1 MGMAAADIRFAQP
14 PESTTHVSER
24 LVLIRSSIV
33 GSNLSASS
41 PTHIS
46 VVDQLPSMPC
56 LRPQSQDPS
65 YELMRLPSDTYQL
78 FPINDLGSAPARTV
92 VRLARSR
99 DAKHRR
105 RILAERR
112 ACQAIW
118 TGVQRGASSEV
129 RRVTRKTVG
138 TSSGEAVCHYVGVV
152 HPSKGKMLRGSR
164 RCSGLRRAGSSAR
177 VSRSWPEVGRL
188 YGAKGAERTKE
199 RSAKERSAS
208 QTGLGAESGRET
220 GPVTSGISGPA
231 GRRHWGP
238 RAHLPVA
245 DEMGNI
251 DATPL
256 KEPLGDGEC
265 TFVLRT
271 PCFDCI

>member
-1 MGMAAADIRFAQP
+1 MSRAAADIRFAQP

-65 YELMRLPSDTYQL
+65 YELVRLPLDTYQL

-99 DAKHRR
+99 DAKHRG

-118 TGVQRGASSEV
+118 TGVQRGGASSEV
-129 RRVTRKTVG
+129 RWVTRKTVG

-152 HPSKGKMLRGSR
+152 HPSKRKVLR
-164 RCSGLRRAGSSAR
+164 AR
-177 VSRSWPEVGRL
+177 V
-188 YGAKGAERTKE
+188 A
-199 RSAKERSAS
+199 
-208 QTGLGAESGRET
+208 
-220 GPVTSGISGPA
+220 
-231 GRRHWGP
+231 
-238 RAHLPVA
+238 
-245 DEMGNI
+245 
-251 DATPL
+251 
-256 KEPLGDGEC
+256 
-265 TFVLRT
+265 
-271 PCFDCI
+271 